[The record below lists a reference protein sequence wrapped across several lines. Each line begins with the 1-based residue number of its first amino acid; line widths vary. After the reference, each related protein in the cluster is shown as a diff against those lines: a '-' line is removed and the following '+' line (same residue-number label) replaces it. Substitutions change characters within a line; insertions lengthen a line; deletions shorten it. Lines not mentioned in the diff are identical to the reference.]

1 MSQSTPPRSAVDL
14 HMHSLHSD
22 GSMLVEDLVA
32 RVVERGVRLMA
43 LTDHDNTAGITTA
56 ATEAERLGIDFI
68 PGVEISSEWS
78 GIGIHIVGLGID
90 IQNPELQM
98 GLERIMEFRD
108 WRAAE
113 ISRLLDNAGIP
124 GAEAGARKL
133 AGSRMV
139 GRTHFAR
146 WLKDSGYCRD
156 NGEAFQRWLG
166 RGQMAYVP
174 SDWIPMRDAISWIRL
189 AGGVAVVAHPGR
201 YKLSAERLRELFVEF
216 RDAGGGAI
224 EVSSGSQAAADREH
238 LAKLARQLNLA
249 ASLGSDFHGPE
260 IGHAE
265 LGQLAPL
272 PVGVQPVWECLGHSF
287 PLSPVH

>member
-1 MSQSTPPRSAVDL
+1 MPQSSPPRSTVDL

-22 GSMLVEDLVA
+22 GSLRVEDLVA
-32 RVVERGVRLMA
+32 RVAARGVGLMA

-56 ATEAERLGIDFI
+56 AAEAGRLGIDFL
-68 PGVEISSEWS
+68 PGVEVSSEWN

-90 IQNPELQM
+90 IRNPELQT
-98 GLERIMEFRD
+98 GLDRIMEFRD

-113 ISRLLDNAGIP
+113 ISRLLDSAGIP
-124 GAEAGARKL
+124 GAEAGAREL

-146 WLKDSGYCRD
+146 WLKDSGHCRD

-166 RGQMAYVP
+166 RGQVAYVP
-174 SDWIPMRDAISWIRL
+174 SDWIPMRDAVSWIRQ
-189 AGGVAVVAHPGR
+189 AGGIAVVAHPGR

-238 LAKLARQLNLA
+238 LGKLARQLNLA

-265 LGQLAPL
+265 IGQLAPL
-272 PVGVQPVWECLGHSF
+272 PVGVQPVWECLGHPF

>member
-1 MSQSTPPRSAVDL
+1 MPQSTPPRSLVDL

-22 GSMLVEDLVA
+22 GSMPVKELVA
-32 RVVERGVRLMA
+32 RVARRGVALMA
-43 LTDHDNTAGITTA
+43 LTDHDNTAGIASA
-56 ATEAERLGIDFI
+56 AQEAERHGIDFI
-68 PGVEISSEWS
+68 PGVEISSEWN

-90 IQNPELQM
+90 IENANLQA
-98 GLERIMEFRD
+98 GLDKIMEFRD

-113 ISRLLDNAGIP
+113 ISRLLEMAGIP
-124 GAEAGARKL
+124 GAEQGAREL

-146 WLKDSGYCRD
+146 WLKDSGHCRD

-166 RGQMAYVP
+166 RGQVAYVP
-174 SDWIPMRDAISWIRL
+174 SDWIPMVEAVSWIRQ
-189 AGGVAVVAHPGR
+189 AGGIAVVAHPGR
-201 YKLSAERLRELFVEF
+201 YKLSADRLRTLFTEF
-216 RDAGGGAI
+216 RAAGGGAI

-238 LAKLARQLNLA
+238 LGKLAQQLDLA

-265 LGQLAPL
+265 IGQLAPL
-272 PVGVQPVWECLGHSF
+272 PDAVQPVWECLGHSI
-287 PLSPVH
+287 PHDKH